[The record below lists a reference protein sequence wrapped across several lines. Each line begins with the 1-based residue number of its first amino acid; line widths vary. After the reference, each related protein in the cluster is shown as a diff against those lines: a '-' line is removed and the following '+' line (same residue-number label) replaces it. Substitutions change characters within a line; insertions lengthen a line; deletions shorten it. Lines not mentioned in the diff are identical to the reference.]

1 LASQLKLVGLGIQ
14 PITCAA
20 HAWLNTISIPGVP
33 ACAQPSFGDLSGQA
47 TFAQFPTGSLDQII
61 GYFGSTTAG
70 VLGITN
76 CASALTYSTS
86 THLFGCNAAAG
97 TLTEQKNTAGAGL
110 STSGNCDNTS
120 TNASSPCQYALALT
134 NATLQATPSN
144 PTGTTSATGVMMG
157 LGTTC
162 KITPVYS
169 GRVWVTFSGVAANS
183 VATSSFIA
191 SVRFGTG
198 TAPANA
204 AALSGTT
211 VGAGFAGTSTA
222 AGQGTPFGGMGGII
236 TGLTV
241 GTAIWFDM
249 GLSAT
254 PSGAA
259 SLTTLTCTAMEF

>member
-1 LASQLKLVGLGIQ
+1 MPTKKQTLRCGLLAASLWLAAISSAFAQTYMPIPPNSVIGNVQGQSGPSYAITFSELASQLRLVGLGIQ

-20 HAWLNTISIPGVP
+20 HAWLNTISIAGVP
-33 ACAQPSFGDLSGQA
+33 ACAQPSFSDISGQA
-47 TFAQFPTGSLDQII
+47 TLAQLPSLV
-61 GYFGSTTAG
+61 TTAG
-70 VLGITN
+70 T
-76 CASALTYSTS
+76 
-86 THLFGCNAAAG
+86 
-97 TLTEQKNTAGAGL
+97 GL
-110 STSGNCDNTS
+110 SLTGGGTTLN
-120 TNASSPCQYALALT
+120 LALT
-134 NATLQATPSN
+134 NATLTATPTS
-144 PTGTTSATGVMMG
+144 PTGTTNSTGVMMG